1 MFRLNDAVRRYQA
14 QHRSPIEL
22 RCVANTATTLSP
34 RVNPDAAK
42 VVASVASVAAVATP
56 TSEPIDL
63 TQLIEH
69 LQEEG
74 ALLQHSENALLI
86 RPAHWGQLESVSLHW
101 RALLLHL
108 QTNDQCEDN
117 GAGRSA

>member
-34 RVNPDAAK
+34 RVNPDAAQ
-42 VVASVASVAAVATP
+42 VVAAVAYP
-56 TSEPIDL
+56 ISEPTDL
-63 TQLIEH
+63 AQLIEQ

-86 RPAHWGQLESVSLHW
+86 RPAHWGQLDSVSAHW
-101 RALLLHL
+101 KALLLHL
-108 QTNDQCEDN
+108 QTNDQGEDN
-117 GAGRSA
+117 GTGRSA

>member
-22 RCVANTATTLSP
+22 RCVANTAITLSP
-34 RVNPDAAK
+34 RVNPAAPQ
-42 VVASVASVAAVATP
+42 VVASVAAVATP

-63 TQLIEH
+63 ARLIEQ

-74 ALLQHSENALLI
+74 ASLQHADNALLL
-86 RPAHWGQLESVSLHW
+86 RPAHWGQLDSIGPHW
-101 RALLLHL
+101 KALLLLL
-108 QTNDQCEDN
+108 QTNEQGEYN

>member
-1 MFRLNDAVRRYQA
+1 MFRLNDAVRRFRA
-14 QHRSPIEL
+14 QHRSPTEL
-22 RCVANTATTLSP
+22 QRVAASLTTLSP
-34 RVNPDAAK
+34 PTKRDAAG
-42 VVASVASVAAVATP
+42 VVASVAAVAST

-63 TQLIEH
+63 VQLIEQ

-86 RPAHWGQLESVSLHW
+86 RPAHWGQLDSIGPHW
-101 RALLLHL
+101 KALLLLL
-108 QTNDQCEDN
+108 QTNDQVEDN